1 MCQHQI
7 LIEFRSDFDPYLSLD
22 VVRRFEVNSYLYLD
36 LVGNFSVFFFIVV
49 VVVGT
54 SMFLSEVSLVEI
66 SFEFIANLVRT
77 LVFRKWYNSSRL
89 VFLMTDLFYIVCLQL
104 EF

>member
-36 LVGNFSVFFFIVV
+36 LVGNFSVFF
-49 VVVGT
+49 
-54 SMFLSEVSLVEI
+54 LL
-66 SFEFIANLVRT
+66 L
-77 LVFRKWYNSSRL
+77 LL
-89 VFLMTDLFYIVCLQL
+89 LL
-104 EF
+104 EHLCF

>member
-1 MCQHQI
+1 
-7 LIEFRSDFDPYLSLD
+7 
-22 VVRRFEVNSYLYLD
+22 
-36 LVGNFSVFFFIVV
+36 
-49 VVVGT
+49 
-54 SMFLSEVSLVEI
+54 MFLSEVSLVEI